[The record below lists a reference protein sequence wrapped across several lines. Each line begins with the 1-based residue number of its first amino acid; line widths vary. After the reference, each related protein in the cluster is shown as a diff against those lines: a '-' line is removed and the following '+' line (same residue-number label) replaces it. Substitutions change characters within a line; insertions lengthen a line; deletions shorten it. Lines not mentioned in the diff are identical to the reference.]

1 MELNQAIQSL
11 RQAKLDEREA
21 AAVVADKKAL
31 AQYKWWQQGIWFGVE
46 ILRYAWLNIYP
57 LLALLVGVVFVFYV
71 KQTREILTD
80 LQQQRLTAAVLAA
93 WAASIWY
100 SMRVLSS
107 TDYPGDADPH
117 PAAKA
122 IMPWLYGQAPR
133 LAPFAGLAVIA
144 CSSSI
149 FLTDNPGP
157 SWIAPLAVG
166 VVVVT
171 WAAAWVCDGVIGL
184 VSPPLE
190 PTRVYRWSTLVIAIG
205 AGLIASI
212 SWSTVP
218 QPMRDAPQPL
228 HLEDWLLW
236 LCVALILIPL
246 LVRRRGR
253 LAQWSMAASFAIWL
267 WIVYKTV
274 QSHPG
279 APRMPFLILAFAGF
293 GLWFTLRR
301 RELFAIT
308 QQAAKPEVEV
318 GRSTFV
324 ALGVALFLQL
334 VMVIALTLSPITI
347 GMWIGTLGL
356 LFLGLAL
363 LPFFGIVWVFVPK
376 YLTLPSLALVPLI
389 WGIPLGNQPDYLL
402 RDSWFAH
409 QAPERPQLAHHF
421 EQWRAQLPKPDQS
434 PVFFVAAA
442 GGGLRA
448 AYWTATMLAA
458 ADDHTCGEF
467 GRHVYAYSGV
477 SGGSL
482 GIAAY
487 LAQRQV
493 WEAKSPPPSERCQT
507 GRRQEMADLLRRDFL
522 APVAGSMLFAELTQ
536 RYVPFDYLKE
546 DRGSILARAWSKA
559 WDDVFPADKGRFD
572 RPFLDVF
579 AGVKDGRPGPAVFLN
594 ATAVETGRRAIATNV
609 RVAFPASIDI
619 FRPVQKAALKTDGLP
634 LREAVLNSARFTYV
648 SPAGTVHSCAKP
660 AENGTC
666 AVEAKLWDRL
676 VDGGYFENS
685 GVATLTDVMRA
696 LAARAKTP
704 GKDRMFVIV
713 IDNSNESELA
723 CRKGRAPE
731 SDGNDS
737 LQAGLAPLSGV
748 TAPIEALLHVR
759 EARGQLEVRRLRMD
773 FSCAEGRL
781 VDWNLFG
788 DQADRSA
795 AQAAGQEPA
804 LGWFLSRRSAQW
816 IGQRANEVA
825 QDFPFRHAACHTGK
839 PAGPVRAVVGDPAQP
854 NVVCIEPTKSLKP

>member
-11 RQAKLDEREA
+11 RKAKLDEREA
-21 AAVVADKKAL
+21 AAGVAEKKTQ

-71 KQTREILTD
+71 KQTREILAD

-93 WAASIWY
+93 WAVSIWY

-144 CSSSI
+144 CASSI
-149 FLTDNPGP
+149 FLADKPGP
-157 SWIAPLAVG
+157 HWIAPLAVG

-171 WAAAWVCDGVIGL
+171 WAAAWLCDRVIGL
-184 VSPPLE
+184 VSQPLE
-190 PTRVYRWSTLVIAIG
+190 PARVYRWSTLVIAVG
-205 AGLIASI
+205 AGLVASI

-246 LVRRRGR
+246 LVRRRGT
-253 LAQWSMAASFAIWL
+253 LAQWSMAAAFAIWL
-267 WIVYKTV
+267 WIVYQTIQV
-274 QSHPG
+274 HSGQSHSG
-279 APRMPFLILAFAGF
+279 APRLPFLILAFAGF

-301 RELFAIT
+301 RELFLIT

-318 GRSTFV
+318 GRPTFV

-334 VMVIALTLSPITI
+334 VLVIALTLSPITI

-363 LPFFGIVWVFVPK
+363 LAFFGIVWVFVPK
-376 YLTLPSLALVPLI
+376 YLTLPSLALVPLV
-389 WGIPLGNQPDYLL
+389 WGMAFGNTPDYLL
-402 RDSWFAH
+402 RDTWFAH
-409 QAPERPQLAHHF
+409 QAPERPQLANHF
-421 EQWRAQLPKPDQS
+421 EQWRAQLPKPDES

-507 GRRQEMADLLRRDFL
+507 GRRQEIVELLAARLPRAGGGLAALRRDDAAL
-522 APVAGSMLFAELTQ
+522 RAVRLP
-536 RYVPFDYLKE
+536 
-546 DRGSILARAWSKA
+546 RGGPRLDPRARLEQ
-559 WDDVFPADKGRFD
+559 G
-572 RPFLDVF
+572 L
-579 AGVKDGRPGPAVFLN
+579 
-594 ATAVETGRRAIATNV
+594 GRR
-609 RVAFPASIDI
+609 
-619 FRPVQKAALKTDGLP
+619 
-634 LREAVLNSARFTYV
+634 
-648 SPAGTVHSCAKP
+648 
-660 AENGTC
+660 
-666 AVEAKLWDRL
+666 
-676 VDGGYFENS
+676 
-685 GVATLTDVMRA
+685 
-696 LAARAKTP
+696 
-704 GKDRMFVIV
+704 
-713 IDNSNESELA
+713 
-723 CRKGRAPE
+723 
-731 SDGNDS
+731 
-737 LQAGLAPLSGV
+737 
-748 TAPIEALLHVR
+748 
-759 EARGQLEVRRLRMD
+759 
-773 FSCAEGRL
+773 
-781 VDWNLFG
+781 
-788 DQADRSA
+788 
-795 AQAAGQEPA
+795 
-804 LGWFLSRRSAQW
+804 LSRRQGPLRPALPRRVRRREGRARGPGGVPQRHR
-816 IGQRANEVA
+816 GRDRAARDRHQRARRLSGRA
-825 QDFPFRHAACHTGK
+825 SISSARCGKRRSRPTACRCARRCST
-839 PAGPVRAVVGDPAQP
+839 PRAS
-854 NVVCIEPTKSLKP
+854 PT

>member
-1 MELNQAIQSL
+1 MELNQAIESL

-21 AAVVADKKAL
+21 AAAVAEKRAA
-31 AQYKWWQQGIWFGVE
+31 AQYTWWQQGIWFGVE

-57 LLALLVGVVFVFYV
+57 LLALLVGVVFIFYV
-71 KQTREILTD
+71 KQTREILAD

-133 LAPFAGLAVIA
+133 LLPFAGLAVIA
-144 CSSSI
+144 CASSI
-149 FLTDNPGP
+149 FLTDSP
-157 SWIAPLAVG
+157 SPNWIAPLAVG

-171 WAAAWVCDGVIGL
+171 WAAAWLGDRVIGL
-184 VSPPLE
+184 VSQPLE
-190 PTRVYRWSTLVIAIG
+190 PTRVYRWSTLVIAVG
-205 AGLIASI
+205 AGLIATI

-218 QPMRDAPQPL
+218 QPMRDAPQPW

-236 LCVALILIPL
+236 ACVALILIPL
-246 LVRRRGR
+246 LVRRRGT

-267 WIVYKTV
+267 WIVYKTT
-274 QSHPG
+274 QSHP
-279 APRMPFLILAFAGF
+279 APPRMPFLVLALAGF

-308 QQAAKPEVEV
+308 QQAAKPEVVV
-318 GRSTFV
+318 GRPTFV

-334 VMVIALTLSPITI
+334 VLVILLTLSPITI

-356 LFLGLAL
+356 LFLGLGL
-363 LPFFGIVWVFVPK
+363 LAFFGIVWVFVPK

-389 WGIPLGNQPDYLL
+389 WGVPLGNQPDYLL
-402 RDSWFAH
+402 RDTWFAH
-409 QAPERPQLAHHF
+409 QPPERPQIAHHF
-421 EQWRAQLPKPDQS
+421 EQWRAQLPKPDAS

-448 AYWTATMLAA
+448 AYWTATMLAV
-458 ADDHTCGEF
+458 ADDRTCGEF

-482 GIAAY
+482 GIAVY

-493 WEAKSPPPSERCQT
+493 WEAKSPEDRCQT
-507 GRRQEMADLLRRDFL
+507 GRRQEIVDVLRRDFL
-522 APVAGSMLFAELTQ
+522 APVAGSMLFAEMTQ
-536 RYVPFDYLKE
+536 RYVPFDYLE
-546 DRGSILARAWSKA
+546 ADRGSILARAWSRA
-559 WDDVFPADKGRFD
+559 WDDVFPAAKGRFD
-572 RPFLDVF
+572 APFLDVF

-609 RVAFPASIDI
+609 RVAFPASVDI

-648 SPAGTVHSCAKP
+648 SPAGTVHSCKQP
-660 AENGTC
+660 ATDGGC

-685 GVATLTDVMRA
+685 GVATLTDAIRA
-696 LAARAKTP
+696 LATKGKTP
-704 GKDRMFVIV
+704 GKEQMFVIV

-723 CRKGRAPE
+723 CRKGRAAE
-731 SDGNDS
+731 SDGNES
-737 LQAGLAPLSGV
+737 APAGVTPFSGV

-759 EARGQLEVRRLRMD
+759 EARGHVEVRRLRTD
-773 FSCAEGRL
+773 FSCADGRL

-788 DQADRSA
+788 DQENRSA
-795 AQAAGQEPA
+795 AQAAGQEPS
-804 LGWFLSRRSAQW
+804 LGWFLSKRSATW
-816 IGQRANEVA
+816 IGDRANEVA
-825 QDFPFRHAACHTGK
+825 RDFPFRHAACHTG
-839 PAGPVRAVVGDPAQP
+839 ALTGPVRAVVGKPDQP
-854 NVVCIEPTKSLKP
+854 NVVCIEPAKAVKP

>member
-21 AAVVADKKAL
+21 AAVVAEKKAP

-71 KQTREILTD
+71 KQTREILVD

-389 WGIPLGNQPDYLL
+389 WGIALGNQPDYLL

-421 EQWRAQLPKPDQS
+421 EQWRAQLPKPDES

-522 APVAGSMLFAELTQ
+522 APVAGSMLFAEMTQ
-536 RYVPFDYLKE
+536 RYVPFDYLEE
-546 DRGSILARAWSKA
+546 DRGSVLARAWSRA

-648 SPAGTVHSCAKP
+648 SPAGTVHSCKQP
-660 AENGTC
+660 ATDGSC
-666 AVEAKLWDRL
+666 AVEVKLWDRL

-696 LAARAKTP
+696 LATRAKTP
-704 GKDRMFVIV
+704 GKDQMFVIV
-713 IDNSNESELA
+713 IDNSNESELV

-731 SDGNDS
+731 RDGNDS
-737 LQAGLAPLSGV
+737 LQAGVAPLSGV

-773 FSCAEGRL
+773 FSCADGRL

-788 DQADRSA
+788 DQANRSA

-839 PAGPVRAVVGDPAQP
+839 PAGPVRAVVGDPAQA
-854 NVVCIEPTKSLKP
+854 NVVCIEPTKGLKP